1 MLHSEAF
8 KNQRRKKSRDTSGG
22 HSNGVFLTFLLIHR
36 DGHWDDKHQAQT
48 CAHPQA
54 WHGQGVWFTPVRLHK
69 LQGGYGL
76 FSLPVYAGNAR
87 APGTA
92 ERVFSTLWERMKKGR
107 EKERVGEK
115 INVRIED
122 RWMSGKIIKNSREW
136 KDKRKREKIGENPY
150 AVKVESLHMCV
161 HNYI

>member
-1 MLHSEAF
+1 MESLLSEHSCWTLYMLHSGAF
-8 KNQRRKKSRDTSGG
+8 KNQRRKKLKDTSGG
-22 HSNGVFLTFLLIHR
+22 HSNRVFLTFLLVCR

-48 CAHPQA
+48 RAHPQA
-54 WHGQGVWFTPVRLHK
+54 WCGQGVWFTPVRLHK

-92 ERVFSTLWERMKKGR
+92 ERVFSTLWERMEKGR

-115 INVRIED
+115 RNVRKERRQD
-122 RWMSGKIIKNSREW
+122 RWMSGK
-136 KDKRKREKIGENPY
+136 G
-150 AVKVESLHMCV
+150 
-161 HNYI
+161 